1 MTDIT
6 VLIPTKNEE
15 ITIGQFLEWCEEGF
29 KAQGLTGEVVL
40 MDSSTDKTASIA
52 ESKGA
57 RVIKVSEPGLGIA
70 YLNGKE
76 HINGRY
82 VILGDADC
90 TYDFRNLEPFIKK
103 LDDGF
108 DFVVGN
114 RFKGSIEKNAMPPHH
129 QYFGSPATSFIF
141 KHSLGIPVGDIHCG
155 MRAMTR
161 ELYQA
166 LPFTELG
173 WEYATEMIV
182 SSRNLGAKIC
192 EIPIDFLKEPEG
204 RISHQRRNG
213 WTTPFKAGWGTL
225 RVTASFSLD
234 RFLAFPGFMLGGL
247 GVLVNIFLF
256 IQNFLNWPQERFG
269 LYTSSML
276 AALSLIGWGM
286 FAIGVLSH
294 FVYYPS
300 GRLIKILAKQRLCN
314 RLFAATVFST
324 LICLTLAFMVFKNW
338 IQGSLILFG
347 DGSRE
352 GLLLVISFNLLTQI
366 ASGLLAILACS
377 FIAGYLDKLR
387 SRQNSRNNAS

>member
-1 MTDIT
+1 
-6 VLIPTKNEE
+6 
-15 ITIGQFLEWCEEGF
+15 
-29 KAQGLTGEVVL
+29 
-40 MDSSTDKTASIA
+40 
-52 ESKGA
+52 
-57 RVIKVSEPGLGIA
+57 
-70 YLNGKE
+70 
-76 HINGRY
+76 
-82 VILGDADC
+82 
-90 TYDFRNLEPFIKK
+90 
-103 LDDGF
+103 
-108 DFVVGN
+108 
-114 RFKGSIEKNAMPPHH
+114 
-129 QYFGSPATSFIF
+129 
-141 KHSLGIPVGDIHCG
+141 
-155 MRAMTR
+155 
-161 ELYQA
+161 
-166 LPFTELG
+166 
-173 WEYATEMIV
+173 MIV